1 MQVNN
6 NMTQGGGLAVFESY
20 FRKLGIA
27 SKLNLSFSAIAILV
41 VVLSLN
47 FFIFYSVFS
56 SFISQIEENTDRIQ
70 VNFTQTLEALGQAEK
85 TMKENENLIEQF
97 EFVGTIESN
106 LIKLLLNPNDT
117 ATERITKQ
125 MVRSW
130 NESFIKGDAELQD
143 YYNEINSIL
152 LRADETRWLC
162 SRLQGVFRDIYSILI
177 ERTYKRTDETTS
189 SLDSMTRDF
198 SFINEDLA
206 HTINSKDESKLSAN
220 VILVVLVLTLC
231 ITILIVYSLLKM
243 VRNFQKDTSTIVAYL
258 KSGTS
263 QTQKSLLNI
272 DRGEKDELFIITKF
286 INDFVIKMKKI
297 IEIAEITS
305 QEILKLSSYAG
316 NLQRHI
322 DGISEKASKSV
333 QTGQDI
339 IGGLDE
345 NVSLANTSQDKI
357 SESQEH
363 IDSTNSV
370 ISELLDELN
379 SSVRNQSEL
388 NTQIEGLQKNVT
400 QISNVLSLIQDISEQ
415 TNLLALNAAI
425 EAARAGD
432 YGRGFAVVADQ
443 VRMLAENT
451 DNSIAEISTNIK
463 AIIDD
468 LSLISSSLEKNA
480 SILTNLEEEGSQSK
494 ESLNTTKE
502 YINDIVGNIQEQ
514 NTRSLDLTHQ
524 TRGII
529 DSMISID
536 KLLKE
541 SAQIVNTVIER
552 SSELEKNDKVLNQI
566 IKD

>member
-1 MQVNN
+1 M
-6 NMTQGGGLAVFESY
+6 FESY

-27 SKLNLSFSAIAILV
+27 SKLNLSFSSIAILV

-47 FFIFYSVFS
+47 FFIFHSVFS
-56 SFISQIEENTDRIQ
+56 SFITQIEENIDRIQ

-106 LIKLLLNPNDT
+106 LIKLLLNPDDT

-130 NESFIKGDAELQD
+130 NESFVKGDAQLQD

-152 LRADETRWLC
+152 LRADDTIWLC
-162 SRLQGVFRDIYSILI
+162 SRLQGVFRDIYSVLI

-198 SFINEDLA
+198 GFINEDLA

-220 VILVVLVLTLC
+220 IILVVLVLTLC
-231 ITILIVYSLLKM
+231 ITILIVYSVLKM

-258 KSGTS
+258 KSGTNH
-263 QTQKSLLNI
+263 TQKSLLNI

-286 INDFVIKMKKI
+286 INDFMIKMKKI

-345 NVSLANTSQDKI
+345 NVNLANTSQDKI

-468 LSLISSSLEKNA
+468 LSHISSSLEKNS
-480 SILTNLEEEGSQSK
+480 SILSNLEEEGSQSK

-566 IKD
+566 IKN

>member
-1 MQVNN
+1 M
-6 NMTQGGGLAVFESY
+6 FESY

-47 FFIFYSVFS
+47 FFIFYAVFS

-70 VNFTQTLEALGQAEK
+70 VNYTQTLEALGQAEK

-97 EFVGTIESN
+97 EFIGTIESN

>member
-1 MQVNN
+1 
-6 NMTQGGGLAVFESY
+6 MTQGGGGLAVFESY

-27 SKLNLSFSAIAILV
+27 SKLNLSFSSIAILV

-47 FFIFYSVFS
+47 FFIFHSVFS
-56 SFISQIEENTDRIQ
+56 SFITQIEENIDRIQ

-106 LIKLLLNPNDT
+106 LIKLLLNPDDT

-130 NESFIKGDAELQD
+130 NESFIKGDSELQD

-152 LRADETRWLC
+152 LRADDTRWLC
-162 SRLQGVFRDIYSILI
+162 SRLQGVFRDIYSVLI

-198 SFINEDLA
+198 GFINEDLA

-220 VILVVLVLTLC
+220 IILVVLVLTLC
-231 ITILIVYSLLKM
+231 ITILIVYSVLKM

-258 KSGTS
+258 KSGTNH
-263 QTQKSLLNI
+263 TQKSLLNI

-286 INDFVIKMKKI
+286 INDFMIKMKKI

-345 NVSLANTSQDKI
+345 NVNLANTSQDKI

-451 DNSIAEISTNIK
+451 DNSIAEIATNIK

-468 LSLISSSLEKNA
+468 LSRISSSLEKNS
-480 SILTNLEEEGSQSK
+480 SILSNLEEEGSQSK

-566 IKD
+566 IKN